1 MCLFESFESRGL
13 ALALNRKILLC
24 TVALGLSGL
33 FVCLGF
39 WQLTRRAENLAGAEA
54 RLERFGQPPF
64 EWSDERSLPNDTTG
78 ILGRKARLIGRWD
91 FEREVIIRS
100 RTFEGRPGV
109 EVLTP
114 LLLGETGRDAVMVL
128 RGWLPAPDGLRANLA
143 SAWPADLETAQ
154 SHVIQVE
161 GVLISSRDG
170 RGGPLIHVPVANKEH
185 IALGGL
191 DLAQIRK
198 YVDYKVSNFVLRASE
213 PQPTT
218 SVLKP
223 TQKNE
228 TGGGRNLS
236 YALQWFSFAII
247 TLAGT
252 IILLRKEREREQ
264 SKVL

>member
-1 MCLFESFESRGL
+1 MVLLKFFESRGF

-24 TVALGLSGL
+24 TIALGLSGL

-39 WQLTRRAENLAGAEA
+39 WQLTRRAENLAGAQT
-54 RLERFGQPPF
+54 RLERFAQPPF
-64 EWSDERSLPNDTTG
+64 EWGDGQSLPADTTG
-78 ILGRKARLIGRWD
+78 ILGRKARLSGRWD

-100 RTFEGRPGV
+100 RTSEGRPGI

-114 LLLGETGRDAVMVL
+114 LLLGETGRYAVMVL
-128 RGWLPAPDGLRANLA
+128 RGWLPAPDGLRANLT
-143 SAWPADLETAQ
+143 SAWPADLEAAEF
-154 SHVIQVE
+154 HVVQVE

-170 RGGPLIHVPVANKEH
+170 RGGPLIHVPVENKEH

-198 YVDYKVSNFVLRASE
+198 HLDYKVSNFVLRASDPE
-213 PQPTT
+213 PGT
-218 SVLKP
+218 SALKP
-223 TQKNE
+223 ARTIK
-228 TGGGRNLS
+228 TGGGLNLS

-252 IILLRKEREREQ
+252 IILLRKERAHEQ